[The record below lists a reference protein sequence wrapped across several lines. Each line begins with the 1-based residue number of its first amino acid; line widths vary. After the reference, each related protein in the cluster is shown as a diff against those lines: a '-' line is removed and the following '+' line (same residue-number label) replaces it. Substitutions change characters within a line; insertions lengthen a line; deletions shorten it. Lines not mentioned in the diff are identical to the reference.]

1 MESSAVAAPRTRRQ
15 QLQQSGRVDEAIM
28 SAVVLKRRAME
39 TVRTVLK
46 ALREFDEAINELV
59 AARDKEGKDG
69 H

>member
-1 MESSAVAAPRTRRQ
+1 MSSTVAAPRTRRQ

-46 ALREFDEAINELV
+46 ALREFDRAINELV
-59 AARDKEGKDG
+59 AVRDKEGEDG